1 MAWIVFALSSTVL
14 VSAAMKLTQYADVI
28 AVRTRLGGMFIGTLL
43 LAGATSLPELITALS
58 SVRIGLPNLAAGN
71 FFGSSMF
78 NMFLLAVL
86 DALTPNARILRR
98 VAFTHALTAALAI
111 LLTGMV
117 VFFMLANLH
126 TQIGWVGVDSMLVVL
141 TYAGGM
147 RLIQL
152 QGERSGTMVDTLD
165 ENGAT
170 HYPSLGHAALGFVV
184 VCAVLVV
191 DVPYMVSSAAEIA
204 RITGL
209 GTGFVGA
216 VLVAAITSLPELVVA
231 LTAVRIGAFDLAVG
245 NLFGSNAFNMFAL
258 ACVDAFYI
266 PGRFLGALDPAF
278 ALVGLLGLLMT
289 CLALIGNLARL
300 ERRLWFMELDALL
313 LIVVY
318 LAGIYWLYLRGIG
331 L

>member
-1 MAWIVFALSSTVL
+1 
-14 VSAAMKLTQYADVI
+14 
-28 AVRTRLGGMFIGTLL
+28 LL

-117 VFFMLANLH
+117 VFFMLADLH
-126 TQIGWVGVDSMLVVL
+126 AQIGWVGIDSVLVVL
-141 TYAGGM
+141 AYAGGM

-152 QGERSGTMVDTLD
+152 QGERSGTMVDTL
-165 ENGAT
+165 ESSAAR
-170 HYPSLGHAALGFVV
+170 YPSLGHAALGFVAA
-184 VCAVLVV
+184 CAVLVV
-191 DVPYMVSSAAEIA
+191 DVPYMVSSAVEIA
-204 RITGL
+204 RMTGL
-209 GTGFVGA
+209 STGFVGT

-231 LTAVRIGAFDLAVG
+231 LAAVRIGAFDLAVG

-278 ALVGLLGLLMT
+278 ALVGLLGLLLT

-318 LAGIYWLYLRGIG
+318 LGGIYWLYLRGIG
-331 L
+331 S